1 MRRSL
6 GAIAFASLLAGCTHT
21 INVRAEEPITINL
34 NIKIEHEIRIK
45 VGLDDKNMPVRISWD
60 ADDNPSGETTQD
72 SKAMLISLFDRE
84 HLETVKIDLWVKD
97 MQVGEMDRFVFQ
109 TLRGMADTYFRAT
122 QNAEMARDMQLF
134 VQYFG
139 EQTKVIPKEEQ

>member
-1 MRRSL
+1 MDQV
-6 GAIAFASLLAGCTHT
+6 AT
-21 INVRAEEPITINL
+21 E
-34 NIKIEHEIRIK
+34 KEIRIK
-45 VGLDDKNMPVRISWD
+45 VGLDDNNMPVRIQWD
-60 ADDNPSGETTQD
+60 ADDSPAGGGVQD

-109 TLRGMADTYFRAT
+109 ALRGMAETYFRAT
-122 QNAEMARDMQLF
+122 QNTELAKDMQRF

-139 EQTKVIPKEEQ
+139 EQTQIIPKEQ

>member
-1 MRRSL
+1 MDKV
-6 GAIAFASLLAGCTHT
+6 AT
-21 INVRAEEPITINL
+21 E
-34 NIKIEHEIRIK
+34 KEIRIK

-84 HLETVKIDLWVKD
+84 HLETIKIDLWVKD

-122 QNAEMARDMQLF
+122 QNAEMARDMQRF

-139 EQTKVIPKEEQ
+139 EQTQVIPKEEQ